1 MPAVPVSPFV
11 PAVPV
16 SPFVPAVPVSP
27 FVPAAPVSPF
37 APAVPLVP
45 ARFHDTFVSVFAH
58 LADLEYLIAPVFLFA
73 HATILD
79 FVDDAAMTPPTPPI
93 AIPAMTP
100 VTSINDPK

>member
-1 MPAVPVSPFV
+1 MPA
-11 PAVPV
+11 AL
-16 SPFVPAVPVSP
+16 
-27 FVPAAPVSPF
+27 VSPF
-37 APAVPLVP
+37 APAVPAVPFVPLVP
-45 ARFHDTFVSVFAH
+45 AIFHDTFVSVFAH
-58 LADLEYLIAPVFLFA
+58 LADLEYLIAPVVLFA

>member
-1 MPAVPVSPFV
+1 MPAVP
-11 PAVPV
+11 AR
-16 SPFVPAVPVSP
+16 P

-37 APAVPLVP
+37 APAVP
-45 ARFHDTFVSVFAH
+45 ARFHDTFVSVFEH
-58 LADLEYLIAPVFLFA
+58 VADLEYLIAPVVLLA

-79 FVDDAAMTPPTPPI
+79 FVDDTAMTPPTPPI